1 VAGRLSCFG
10 RPLPTS
16 ARCSVTSFI
25 LSTTTVQT
33 CLGCARKAFRPPVRS
48 RYQQDGGGEL
58 NSDAELS
65 ERTTVEDP
73 RTVGDSGIVDVP
85 ATGRGWVI
93 QELLKAV
100 RRCLFCGNNFAILI

>member
-1 VAGRLSCFG
+1 M
-10 RPLPTS
+10 
-16 ARCSVTSFI
+16 
-25 LSTTTVQT
+25 
-33 CLGCARKAFRPPVRS
+33 RS
-48 RYQQDGGGEL
+48 RYQHDEGGEL

-65 ERTTVEDP
+65 ERTTAEDQ

-100 RRCLFCGNNFAILI
+100 RRCLFCGNSFAILI

>member
-1 VAGRLSCFG
+1 VL
-10 RPLPTS
+10 
-16 ARCSVTSFI
+16 
-25 LSTTTVQT
+25 
-33 CLGCARKAFRPPVRS
+33 S

-65 ERTTVEDP
+65 ERTTAEDP
-73 RTVGDSGIVDVP
+73 RTVGDSGIGDVP
-85 ATGRGWVI
+85 VTGRGWVI

>member
-1 VAGRLSCFG
+1 
-10 RPLPTS
+10 
-16 ARCSVTSFI
+16 
-25 LSTTTVQT
+25 
-33 CLGCARKAFRPPVRS
+33 VRS
-48 RYQQDGGGEL
+48 RHQQDRGGGL

-65 ERTTVEDP
+65 ERTTAEEP